1 MNQLPQ
7 VINSLIEAKV
17 ASKRIERYL
26 NSEDSDPLN
35 VIWKKEEKEIKE
47 EMVSVEIENG
57 NFAWDKSV
65 VLKNI
70 NFSVEKGQF
79 VAVKNSKNSFF

>member
-57 NFAWDKSV
+57 NFVWDKSV